1 MLEAESRGLFKP
13 PLPTCKLVLFA
24 PVEKFCRAYVDG
36 QEEAGPL
43 TYQMG
48 AGVCIMLIKQ
58 SSHPRFDSAGLK

>member
-48 AGVCIMLIKQ
+48 GRGCASCLLNKAPTHGLIQ
-58 SSHPRFDSAGLK
+58 QV